1 MRNGIEL
8 LRVICLIIVTLFHTV
23 SRYDNPD
30 IITELPEIF
39 RWIIRQLIW
48 IAVPMFLFISVFL
61 FSGQINNNRFTS
73 CRDLI
78 VNKFQ
83 RLLIPYICFTCLIML
98 SSGFFD
104 YTQLFKG
111 NFWHLWFLPTLFCCF
126 VVYFFIFNYIN
137 KCRRKNRFIESLIFI
152 ISFACCTISI
162 PEKFCFMGI
171 DGLIKWGVYFV
182 LGIIIKNNETIFLII
197 MNKYKAWILLLSIWI
212 INSLFYS
219 TPYMTV
225 TWNNTLAV
233 CSMLLVV
240 FYFINNIKLKPSI
253 NKIILPVA
261 ASSMGIY
268 ILHYWILIYA
278 TSSTSLRIMGLFENK
293 SQTYVIFM
301 LLTISIVVI
310 SVSYILT
317 SLLKSNRFLKISI
330 G

>member
-48 IAVPMFLFISVFL
+48 IAVPMFLFISGFL

-83 RLLIPYICFTCLIML
+83 RILIPYICFTCLIML

-171 DGLIKWGVYFV
+171 DGLIK
-182 LGIIIKNNETIFLII
+182 
-197 MNKYKAWILLLSIWI
+197 
-212 INSLFYS
+212 FYS

>member
-48 IAVPMFLFISVFL
+48 IAVPMFLFISGFL

-182 LGIIIKNNETIFLII
+182 LGIIIKNNE
-197 MNKYKAWILLLSIWI
+197 
-212 INSLFYS
+212 
-219 TPYMTV
+219 
-225 TWNNTLAV
+225 
-233 CSMLLVV
+233 
-240 FYFINNIKLKPSI
+240 
-253 NKIILPVA
+253 
-261 ASSMGIY
+261 
-268 ILHYWILIYA
+268 
-278 TSSTSLRIMGLFENK
+278 
-293 SQTYVIFM
+293 
-301 LLTISIVVI
+301 
-310 SVSYILT
+310 
-317 SLLKSNRFLKISI
+317 
-330 G
+330 